1 MCVYVC
7 VHKFYLFIYREF
19 YSHTRTSRTLA
30 STRESPAL
38 VFRGISLIRTPPT
51 SHYCSVFCIF
61 ALFIHEMLGHI
72 ISPCTVLGIGNS
84 LWPLF
89 DSDDFPHDEHT
100 HNSNSRRPRQR
111 SQRFEIA
118 WNTASRYPCCIR
130 DFRFSAFSNSVRSF
144 SNSVFWPLTE
154 LC

>member
-51 SHYCSVFCIF
+51 SYFRTFHSRNAGAHNF
-61 ALFIHEMLGHI
+61 ALHSIRYRQF
-72 ISPCTVLGIGNS
+72 TV
-84 LWPLF
+84 
-89 DSDDFPHDEHT
+89 
-100 HNSNSRRPRQR
+100 
-111 SQRFEIA
+111 
-118 WNTASRYPCCIR
+118 ASI
-130 DFRFSAFSNSVRSF
+130 
-144 SNSVFWPLTE
+144 
-154 LC
+154 